1 MQTAIMRL
9 TERPCS
15 FTFTDEDFERV
26 DFKATEIY
34 DNEVTRHGRTFQRV
48 YDSTLLGEMAEL
60 ALLRRGAQVNMS
72 NRYGFDHTDPNSY
85 MWDVKYDGHRIEVK
99 CVPTKTKFY
108 NIHER
113 QYDKYVR
120 SMVKEVRPTRII
132 VGYNMKDHLPSRGNS
147 NVRIGW
153 MLNQD
158 FAQFME
164 PGRVKRSQY
173 GSGYYVNKNVQMPKV
188 GV

>member
-1 MQTAIMRL
+1 MQTAIMGL
-9 TERPCS
+9 TESPCS
-15 FTFTDEDFERV
+15 FTFTDQDFDRV
-26 DFKATEIY
+26 NFKATEIY
-34 DNEVTRHGRTFQRV
+34 DNEVTRHGRSFQRV

-60 ALLRRGAQVNMS
+60 ALLRRGAQVNMN
-72 NRYGFDHTDPNSY
+72 NRYGFDHTDPKSY
-85 MWDVKYDGHRIEVK
+85 MWDVEYDGQLIEVK

-108 NIHER
+108 NIHAR
-113 QYDKYVR
+113 QYNKYVR

-132 VGYNMKDHLPSRGNS
+132 VGFNMKDHLPTRDNP

-153 MLNQD
+153 MLNRD

-164 PGRVKRSQY
+164 PGRIKRSQY
-173 GSGYYVNKNVQMPKV
+173 NSGYYANKNVQMRKC